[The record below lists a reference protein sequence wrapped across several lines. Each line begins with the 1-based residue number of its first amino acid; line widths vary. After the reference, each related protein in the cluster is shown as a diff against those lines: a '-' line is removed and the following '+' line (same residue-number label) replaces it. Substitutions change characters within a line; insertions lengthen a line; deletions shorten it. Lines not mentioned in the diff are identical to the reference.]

1 MEMIPIGKPMLDE
14 KEINAVVEVL
24 KSGQIAQGKVVETF
38 EEDFAKYIGV
48 KHAITVNSGT
58 AALHLALLAAGLK
71 PGDEVITTPY
81 SFLATVNT
89 IILCGAK
96 PVFVDINPDDFCINA
111 SLIESQITE
120 KTKIIMPVHL
130 YGQTSDMKTINEIAK
145 KHNLKVIEDACQAH
159 GATFENIKAGAL
171 GDLGCFSFYPTK
183 NMTTS
188 EGGLITTND
197 DQMAETCRILR
208 NHGQKTRYYSVAIGL
223 NYRMTNISAAIGV
236 EQLKKLDGFNQK
248 RMDNA
253 KYFDEKFAEVKGI
266 IVPQRFA
273 DRNHVYH
280 QYTLRV
286 TPEYKLTRDELLTK
300 LTESGI
306 SAGVYYPSTLSSL
319 DPIKPFAKNL
329 DNPVA
334 EQIAKEVISIPVF
347 PGLTQDNLE
356 KISEAII

>member
-1 MEMIPIGKPMLDE
+1 
-14 KEINAVVEVL
+14 
-24 KSGQIAQGKVVETF
+24 
-38 EEDFAKYIGV
+38 
-48 KHAITVNSGT
+48 
-58 AALHLALLAAGLK
+58 
-71 PGDEVITTPY
+71 
-81 SFLATVNT
+81 
-89 IILCGAK
+89 
-96 PVFVDINPDDFCINA
+96 
-111 SLIESQITE
+111 
-120 KTKIIMPVHL
+120 
-130 YGQTSDMKTINEIAK
+130 
-145 KHNLKVIEDACQAH
+145 
-159 GATFENIKAGAL
+159 
-171 GDLGCFSFYPTK
+171 
-183 NMTTS
+183 
-188 EGGLITTND
+188 
-197 DQMAETCRILR
+197 
-208 NHGQKTRYYSVAIGL
+208 
-223 NYRMTNISAAIGV
+223 
-236 EQLKKLDGFNQK
+236 
-248 RMDNA
+248 MDNA

>member
-130 YGQTSDMKTINEIAK
+130 YGQTSDMKT
-145 KHNLKVIEDACQAH
+145 
-159 GATFENIKAGAL
+159 
-171 GDLGCFSFYPTK
+171 
-183 NMTTS
+183 
-188 EGGLITTND
+188 
-197 DQMAETCRILR
+197 LR
-208 NHGQKTRYYSVAIGL
+208 LVL
-223 NYRMTNISAAIGV
+223 
-236 EQLKKLDGFNQK
+236 
-248 RMDNA
+248 
-253 KYFDEKFAEVKGI
+253 
-266 IVPQRFA
+266 
-273 DRNHVYH
+273 
-280 QYTLRV
+280 
-286 TPEYKLTRDELLTK
+286 
-300 LTESGI
+300 
-306 SAGVYYPSTLSSL
+306 
-319 DPIKPFAKNL
+319 
-329 DNPVA
+329 
-334 EQIAKEVISIPVF
+334 
-347 PGLTQDNLE
+347 
-356 KISEAII
+356 